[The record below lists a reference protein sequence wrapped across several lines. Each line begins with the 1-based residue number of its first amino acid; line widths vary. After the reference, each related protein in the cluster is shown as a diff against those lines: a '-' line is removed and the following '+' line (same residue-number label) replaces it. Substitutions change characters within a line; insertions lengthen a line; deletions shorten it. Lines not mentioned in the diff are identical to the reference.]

1 MSNLTFTT
9 PDLLDEFREQVQA
22 SASGLNHYGKI
33 TKFYGQA
40 VTVTCPQDNSY
51 AVEALK
57 QPGHGKVLVIDGF
70 ASNSY
75 AFIGD
80 MMAENAV
87 KNGWEGV
94 IVNGCCRDIEI
105 LVEMDIAVMA
115 LGVTPRSTI
124 KRGFGD
130 NGQIVDMVN
139 VSISEGDW
147 IYADLNGLVV
157 SQTPLL

>member
-1 MSNLTFTT
+1 MINTTFTT
-9 PDLLDEFREQVQA
+9 PDLLDAFREQVQA

-40 VTVTCPQDNSY
+40 VTVTCPQDNSF

-70 ASNSY
+70 ASHSY

-80 MMAENAV
+80 IMAENAV
-87 KNGWEGV
+87 KNGWAGV

-105 LVEMDIAVMA
+105 LAEMDIAVMA
-115 LGVTPRSTI
+115 LGVTPQSTV

-130 NGQIVDMVN
+130 NGQTVTMVGVD
-139 VSISEGDW
+139 IKPGDW
-147 IYADLNGLVV
+147 VYADLNGLLI
-157 SQTPLL
+157 SQMSLL